1 MFVAFAI
8 EGFAEVE
15 RLFPCTEL
23 DFHGPAVAEE
33 AFRTGLFATFP
44 GFFAAFSPAG
54 GSDFRGGTH
63 GHEAA
68 VLALLADDDVE
79 VDDIFTIVF

>member
-1 MFVAFAI
+1 MMFVAFSI

-23 DFHGPAVAEE
+23 DFHGPAVVEE
-33 AFRTGLFATFP
+33 VFRTGLFAAFP

-54 GSDFRGGTH
+54 
-63 GHEAA
+63 
-68 VLALLADDDVE
+68 V
-79 VDDIFTIVF
+79 